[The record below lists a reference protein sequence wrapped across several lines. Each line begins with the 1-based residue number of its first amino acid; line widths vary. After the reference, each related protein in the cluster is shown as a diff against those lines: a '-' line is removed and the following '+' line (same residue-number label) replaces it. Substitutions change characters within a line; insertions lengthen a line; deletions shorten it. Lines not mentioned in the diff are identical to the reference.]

1 MATYTVTAKQRAEK
15 KKSGGSSGTVGSVSN
30 KTNQNTSA
38 NPGANGYTTYDSA
51 GVIGGMD
58 NGNYGIAN
66 PTTKDYS
73 NFNAGVD
80 FDARIAAAKASGA
93 SEDTI
98 KGLQQQKQYT
108 EDVRSGKT
116 IPYGYGEG
124 MGYGNRETAY
134 KFKLADG
141 TNKTIYSNATT
152 YQDAAKLAGIDLSNG
167 AKLASALTY
176 GTASSAYS
184 KPGYGFGSIGGSK
197 DFTTNLYA
205 NNKQTGNWYDQNLM
219 QLAYLSGRD
228 GKDYLGSLSNPDY
241 NGNGIQNAYLKGTE
255 SAGLGELMGG
265 YNVNFEYPD
274 RSLDQFIANGGDY
287 STLESL
293 YGSAWANGN
302 NASAKSGYNP
312 NGTYFDAG
320 LPAEAQARIK
330 ELQAQYQ
337 AAVAAGDT
345 ATANAAHAAA
355 EAIRSQYGYS
365 GGIDGSEYLGFGNQ
379 QYNSAYAPTNSGFQ
393 WNYGTSQFDY
403 GKPEDYDSE
412 YKALIDELLNQILN
426 RDNFSYDVNSDPLY
440 QQYKNMYLR
449 EGQRAM
455 NDTLASAASGA
466 GGMNSYAL
474 SAAQQAQ
481 NYYDAQLGDKIPE
494 LYQLA
499 YEMYLNNIDR
509 DVQNMG
515 LLQNLDE
522 TQYNRYRDDM
532 SDYYNDR
539 NFAYGK
545 YRDDISDSQWQ
556 QQFNYNANRD
566 AIADSRYDTEW
577 NYGIQ
582 TDAYAQAMDFLSAGI
597 MPSAELLSRAGLSQS
612 DAQNYL
618 NAVLAEAASKSSKS
632 STTKSSKSN
641 TTKKTEDDET
651 DNTKK
656 KTNTGTSSGYNGVI
670 QSVRYYID
678 KGNKNAANE
687 YIGGAVEDGLI
698 TLDEGIEIATRYGIA

>member
-1 MATYTVTAKQRAEK
+1 MATITVTAKQRAEK

-30 KTNQNTSA
+30 QTNQNTST
-38 NPGANGYTTYDSA
+38 NPAANGYKTYDSA

-73 NFNAGVD
+73 NYNAGVD

-98 KGLQQQKQYT
+98 KGLEQMKQYT
-108 EDVRSGKT
+108 NDVRSGKT

-124 MGYGNRETAY
+124 MGYGDRNTRYNFTL
-134 KFKLADG
+134 KDG
-141 TNKTIYSNATT
+141 SKVSVPVNATR
-152 YQDAAKLAGIDLSNG
+152 YEDAAKLAGINLDDIAGMNSI
-167 AKLASALTY
+167 TY
-176 GTASSAYS
+176 GTGSSAYA
-184 KPGYGFGSIGGSK
+184 KPGYGFGTIMGPN
-197 DFTTNLYA
+197 DFTTDLRDNDA
-205 NNKQTGNWYDQNLM
+205 NGRLANMNLM

-228 GKDYLGSLSNPDY
+228 SFHYVDPYGDILNNGSIGRAY
-241 NGNGIQNAYLKGTE
+241 NKGTE

-293 YGSAWANGN
+293 YGSAYAAGN

-320 LPAEAQARIK
+320 LPAEAQSRIK

-337 AAVAAGDT
+337 AAVAAGDM

-365 GGIDGSEYLGFGNQ
+365 GGIDGSEYLGFGNR

-393 WNYGTSQFDY
+393 WNNETSQFDY
-403 GKPEDYDSE
+403 GKPGDYDSE
-412 YKALIDELLNQILN
+412 YKALIDELLNQILD

-440 QQYKNMYLR
+440 QQYKNAYLR

-509 DVQNMG
+509 DVQNIG

-612 DAQNYL
+612 DAQSYL

>member
-1 MATYTVTAKQRAEK
+1 MASITVTARKREEK
-15 KKSGGSSGTVGSVSN
+15 KKSGGSSGSVGSVSN
-30 KTNQNTSA
+30 QTNQNTST
-38 NPGANGYTTYDSA
+38 NPGATAGFNTYDSA

-80 FDARIAAAKASGA
+80 FDERIAAAKASGA

-124 MGYGNRETAY
+124 MGYGDRNTRYNFTL
-134 KFKLADG
+134 KDG
-141 TNKTIYSNATT
+141 SKVSIPVNATR
-152 YQDAAKLAGIDLSNG
+152 YEDAAKLAGINLDDIVGMNSI
-167 AKLASALTY
+167 TY
-176 GTASSAYS
+176 GTGSSAYA
-184 KPGYGFGSIGGSK
+184 KPGYGFGTIMGPN
-197 DFTTNLYA
+197 DFTTDLR
-205 NNKQTGNWYDQNLM
+205 NNDPTGRLLDMNLM
-219 QLAYLSGRD
+219 QLGFLEGRD
-228 GKDYLGSLSNPDY
+228 SFHYVDPYGDILNNGSIGRAY
-241 NGNGIQNAYLKGTE
+241 NKGTE

-293 YGSAWANGN
+293 YGSAYAAGN
-302 NASAKSGYNP
+302 NASAKSGYSP
-312 NGTYFDAG
+312 NGAYFDAG

-632 STTKSSKSN
+632 STTKSSKSS

>member
-1 MATYTVTAKQRAEK
+1 MASITVTAREREEK
-15 KKSGGSSGTVGSVSN
+15 KKNGGSSGTVGSVSN
-30 KTNQNTSA
+30 QTNQNTST
-38 NPGANGYTTYDSA
+38 NPTANGYTTYDSA

-58 NGNYGIAN
+58 NGNYGI
-66 PTTKDYS
+66 
-73 NFNAGVD
+73 
-80 FDARIAAAKASGA
+80 
-93 SEDTI
+93 
-98 KGLQQQKQYT
+98 QQGT
-108 EDVRSGKT
+108 GT
-116 IPYGYGEG
+116 GYGNG
-124 MGYGNRETAY
+124 NGYGNRETAY
-134 KFKLADG
+134 TFKLADG

-205 NNKQTGNWYDQNLM
+205 NKKQTGNWYDQNLM
-219 QLAYLSGRD
+219 QLGYLSGRD

-241 NGNGIQNAYLKGTE
+241 KGNGIQNAYLKGTE

-287 STLESL
+287 SALESL
-293 YGSAWANGN
+293 YGSAYAAGN

-393 WNYGTSQFDY
+393 WNYGTSDFDY

-618 NAVLAEAASKSSKS
+618 NAVLAEAASKSSKGS
-632 STTKSSKSN
+632 
-641 TTKKTEDDET
+641 TTKKTQKTKKT
-651 DNTKK
+651 DNSYKTVNAEYTKTLSDYAYGLYTDIIKAGYGPEDIDDKLTYELQKGYINK
-656 KTNTGTSSGYNGVI
+656 KEADYLAE
-670 QSVRYYID
+670 
-678 KGNKNAANE
+678 KL
-687 YIGGAVEDGLI
+687 IG
-698 TLDEGIEIATRYGIA
+698 